1 VKREKAASGD
11 QAVDLAVYY
20 QPGHAYNVQRML
32 DAMKTSLAMFN
43 EKFSPYQ
50 FRQARILEF
59 PSYADFAQSFA
70 NTIPYSENLGF
81 LSQLAGADKIDIVTY
96 VTAHEIAH
104 QWWGHQLVPGYQQGA
119 TVLVESFAQYSALL
133 VMERL
138 YGKEMMRR
146 FLQYEL
152 DRYLRARG
160 GEVLEELPLARVENQ
175 PYIHYQ
181 KGSLAMYWL
190 KEVVGEATVNRAMA
204 RMLEQHAFKSAPYPN
219 TLDFLKLLREQT
231 GPAHD
236 ALVDDLFLKITLLDV
251 KASKASSV
259 KRPDGRWDVSF
270 TVDARKFYA
279 DGKGKET
286 EAPLDEAFD
295 IGVFSAEPGKAGY
308 TAKSVLAFTRQRIKT
323 GQQTVTLTVDQPPR
337 WVGVDP
343 YNKRIDR
350 NSGDNLTQLELP

>member
-1 VKREKAASGD
+1 
-11 QAVDLAVYY
+11 
-20 QPGHAYNVQRML
+20 ML

-81 LSQLAGADKIDIVTY
+81 LSKLADEDKIDIVTY

-119 TVLVESFAQYSALL
+119 TMLVESFAQYSALL
-133 VMERL
+133 VMERI

-204 RMLEQHAFKSAPYPN
+204 RMLQQHAFKNAPYPN
-219 TLDFLKLLREQT
+219 TLDFLKLLREEA
-231 GPAHD
+231 GPEHD
-236 ALVDDLFLKITLLDV
+236 ALIDDLFLKITLLDV
-251 KASKASSV
+251 KAAKATRV

-270 TVDARKFYA
+270 TVDAKKFYA

-286 EAPLDEAFD
+286 EAPLDEPFD

-308 TAKSVLAFTRQRIKT
+308 TAKSVLAFTRQRVKT
-323 GQQTVTLTVDQPPR
+323 GQQTVTVTVDQPPL

-350 NSGDNLTQLELP
+350 NSGDNLTKVETP